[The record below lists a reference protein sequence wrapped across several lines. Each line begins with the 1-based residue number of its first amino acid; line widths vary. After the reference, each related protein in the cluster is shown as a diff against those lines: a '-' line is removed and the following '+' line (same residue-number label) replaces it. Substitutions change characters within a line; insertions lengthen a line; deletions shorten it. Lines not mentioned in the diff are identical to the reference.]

1 MGACPVPEPPY
12 GVGMRASPGFLLALV
27 VILAGA
33 SLRSLEVDVNAQT
46 QVVTLFKTQ
55 GETLLRYT
63 LDGRDPD
70 FSSGAY
76 LAPIEL
82 PQGGTVKAAAFD
94 GPKRVGSVVTK
105 IVPNRSTDLF
115 NSAETPVTQNRDH
128 RVYDWV
134 ERHNAILDL
143 NKPGA
148 NAAQVVLIGDSITHF
163 WGGEPKSSRVSGASS
178 WEKYIAPHKPINLGF
193 GWDRTENVLRR
204 LRHGEV
210 AGLKPKAYVVL
221 IGTNNFQV
229 NSVAETVDGI
239 EEVCLE
245 VRRRSPG
252 AKLLLLSILPRG
264 ETPNDLRNKV
274 ADANALLKTR
284 VAKLADKYL
293 DLSDRYV
300 TPGGRISRAI
310 MADFLHPT
318 DQGYEAMGQAID
330 ATLKGWG
337 L

>member
-1 MGACPVPEPPY
+1 MLPVP
-12 GVGMRASPGFLLALV
+12 RALFLPLLAL
-27 VILAGA
+27 IGA
-33 SLRSLEVDVNAQT
+33 ALPAVELDYNAQAH
-46 QVVTLFKTQ
+46 VVTLFKNK
-55 GETLLRYT
+55 GESLLRYT
-63 LDGRDPD
+63 LDGSNPT
-70 FSSGAY
+70 FASGVY

-82 PQGGTVKAAAFD
+82 PQGGTVKAAAFEAD
-94 GPKRVGSVVTK
+94 KQVGAAVVK
-105 IVPNRSTDLF
+105 VVPNPTSEIF
-115 NSAETPVTQNRDH
+115 NTAETPVTQNRDH

-134 ERHNAILDL
+134 ERHQAILEL

-148 NAAQVVLIGDSITHF
+148 PGASVVLVGDSITHF
-163 WGGEPKSSRVSGASS
+163 WGGEPKVTKANGPNS
-178 WEKYIAPHKPINLGF
+178 WDKFIAPHKPVNLGF
-193 GWDRTENVLRR
+193 GWDRTENVLWR

-221 IGTNNFQV
+221 IGTNNLQT

-245 VRRRSPG
+245 IRRRSPG
-252 AKLLLLSILPRG
+252 AKLLLLGLLPRD
-264 ETPNDLRNKV
+264 ETPKEMRSKA
-274 ADANALLKTR
+274 ADTNALLKAR

-300 TPGGRISRAI
+300 TPGGRISKTI

-318 DQGYEAMGQAID
+318 DKGYEIMGQAID
-330 ATLKGWG
+330 DALKAWG

>member
-1 MGACPVPEPPY
+1 LAILL
-12 GVGMRASPGFLLALV
+12 ASPLGSV
-27 VILAGA
+27 
-33 SLRSLEVDVNAQT
+33 EVDVNAST
-46 QVVTLFKTQ
+46 QVVTLFKSQ
-55 GETLLRYT
+55 GESLLRYT

-70 FSSGAY
+70 FSSGVY
-76 LAPIEL
+76 LAPIAL

-94 GPKRVGSVVTK
+94 GPKRVGAVLTK
-105 IVPNRSTDLF
+105 VVPNPSAEQL
-115 NSAETPVTQNRDH
+115 NSAVTPVTHNRDH

-134 ERHNAILDL
+134 ERHEAILQL
-143 NKPGA
+143 NKQGA
-148 NAAQVVLIGDSITHF
+148 NTPQVVLVGDSITHF
-163 WGGEPKSSRVSGASS
+163 WGGEPKSARVAGASS
-178 WEKYIAPHKPINLGF
+178 WEKFIAPHKPINLGF
-193 GWDRTENVLRR
+193 GWDRTENVLWR

-221 IGTNNFQV
+221 IGTNNFQT

-245 VRRRSPG
+245 IRRRSPG
-252 AKLLLLSILPRG
+252 AKLLLLGILPRG
-264 ETPNDLRNKV
+264 ESPNELRSKA

-284 VAKLADKYL
+284 VAKLADKYV

-300 TPGGRISRAI
+300 APGGRISKAM

-318 DQGYEAMGQAID
+318 DRGYEIMGEAID
-330 ATLKGWG
+330 TALQGWG

>member
-1 MGACPVPEPPY
+1 MF
-12 GVGMRASPGFLLALV
+12 ASPRAYLSLAV
-27 VILAGA
+27 LASVSSVQA
-33 SLRSLEVDVNAQT
+33 VDIDVNPT
-46 QVVTLFKTQ
+46 THVVTLFKTQ

-70 FSSGAY
+70 FSAGVY

-82 PQGGTVKAAAFD
+82 PQGGTVKVAAFD
-94 GPKRVGSVVTK
+94 GPKRVGPVTTK
-105 IVPNRSTDLF
+105 VVPNPGSDIF
-115 NSAETPVTQNRDH
+115 NPAETPVTQNRDH
-128 RVYDWV
+128 RTYDWV
-134 ERHNAILDL
+134 ERHNAILEL

-148 NAAQVVLIGDSITHF
+148 SAAQVVLIGDSITHF
-163 WGGEPKSSRVSGASS
+163 WGGEPKSTRVAGAAS
-178 WEKYIAPHKPINLGF
+178 WEKFIAPHRPINLGF
-193 GWDRTENVLRR
+193 GWDRTENVLWR

-221 IGTNNFQV
+221 IGTNNFQT

-245 VRRRSPG
+245 IRRRSPG
-252 AKLLLLSILPRG
+252 AKLLLLGILPRG
-264 ETPNDLRNKV
+264 EGPNEMRSKA
-274 ADANALLKTR
+274 ADANALIKTR

-300 TPGGRISRAI
+300 APGGRISKAI
-310 MADFLHPT
+310 MSDFLHPT
-318 DQGYEAMGQAID
+318 DKGYEVMGQAID
-330 ATLKGWG
+330 DALKAWG

>member
-1 MGACPVPEPPY
+1 MQAPP
-12 GVGMRASPGFLLALV
+12 GVLLTLVLLLAGT
-27 VILAGA
+27 AGRA
-33 SLRSLEVDVNAQT
+33 LEVDVNGSSH
-46 QVVTLFKTQ
+46 VVTLFKTK

-70 FSSGAY
+70 FTAGVY
-76 LAPIEL
+76 LAPVEL
-82 PQGGTVKAAAFD
+82 PQGGTIKAAAFD
-94 GPKRVGSVVTK
+94 GPKRVGAVLTK
-105 IVPNRSTDLF
+105 VVPNPSSDLF

-134 ERHNAILDL
+134 ERHNAILEL

-148 NAAQVVLIGDSITHF
+148 NTAQVVLVGDSITHF
-163 WGGEPKSSRVSGASS
+163 WGGEPKTARVAGAAS
-178 WEKYIAPHKPINLGF
+178 WEKFIAPHKPINLGF
-193 GWDRTENVLRR
+193 GWDRTENVLWR

-221 IGTNNFQV
+221 IGTNNFQT

-245 VRRRSPG
+245 IRRRSPG
-252 AKLLLLSILPRG
+252 AKLLLLGILPRG
-264 ETPNDLRNKV
+264 ETPNELRNKA

-284 VAKLADKYL
+284 VAQLADKYI

-300 TPGGRISRAI
+300 GPGGRISKAI
-310 MADFLHPT
+310 MSDFLHPT
-318 DQGYEAMGQAID
+318 DKGYEIMGQAID
-330 ATLKGWG
+330 ETLKGWG

>member
-1 MGACPVPEPPY
+1 MAILL
-12 GVGMRASPGFLLALV
+12 ASPLGSV
-27 VILAGA
+27 
-33 SLRSLEVDVNAQT
+33 EVDVNAST
-46 QVVTLFKTQ
+46 QVVTLFKSQ
-55 GETLLRYT
+55 GESLLRYT

-70 FSSGAY
+70 FSSGVY
-76 LAPIEL
+76 LAPIAL

-94 GPKRVGSVVTK
+94 GPKRVGAVLTK
-105 IVPNRSTDLF
+105 VVPNPSAEQL
-115 NSAETPVTQNRDH
+115 NSAVTPVTHNRDH

-134 ERHNAILDL
+134 ERHEAILQL

-148 NAAQVVLIGDSITHF
+148 NTPQVVLVGDSITHF
-163 WGGEPKSSRVSGASS
+163 WGGEPKSARVAGASS
-178 WEKYIAPHKPINLGF
+178 WEKFIAPHKPINLGF
-193 GWDRTENVLRR
+193 GWDRTENVLWR

-221 IGTNNFQV
+221 IGTNNFQT

-245 VRRRSPG
+245 IRRRSPG
-252 AKLLLLSILPRG
+252 AKLLLLGILPRG
-264 ETPNDLRNKV
+264 ESPNELRSKA

-284 VAKLADKYL
+284 VAKLADKYV

-300 TPGGRISRAI
+300 APGGRISKTM

-318 DQGYEAMGQAID
+318 DRGYEIMGEAID
-330 ATLKGWG
+330 TALQGWG

>member
-1 MGACPVPEPPY
+1 MQASRGAFL
-12 GVGMRASPGFLLALV
+12 ALAFLLAGA
-27 VILAGA
+27 AGRA
-33 SLRSLEVDVNAQT
+33 LEVDVNPST
-46 QVVTLFKTQ
+46 HVVTLFKTK

-70 FSSGAY
+70 FTAGVY

-82 PQGGTVKAAAFD
+82 PQGGTVKAAAFE
-94 GPKRVGSVVTK
+94 GPKRVGAVLTK
-105 IVPNRSTDLF
+105 VVPNPSADLF
-115 NSAETPVTQNRDH
+115 NGALTPVTQNRDH
-128 RVYDWV
+128 RTYDWV
-134 ERHNAILDL
+134 ERHNAILEL
-143 NKPGA
+143 NKSGA
-148 NAAQVVLIGDSITHF
+148 ANAQVVLLGDSITHF
-163 WGGEPKSSRVSGASS
+163 WGGEPKSPRVSGATS
-178 WEKYIAPHKPINLGF
+178 WEKYLAPHKPLNLGF
-193 GWDRTENVLRR
+193 GWDRTENVLWR

-239 EEVCLE
+239 EEVCE
-245 VRRRSPG
+245 EIRRRSPG
-252 AKLLLLSILPRG
+252 AKLLLLAILPRG
-264 ETPNDLRNKV
+264 ETPNDLRNKA

-300 TPGGRISRAI
+300 GPGGRISKAI
-310 MADFLHPT
+310 MSDFLHPT
-318 DQGYEAMGQAID
+318 DKGYEILGQAID
-330 ATLKGWG
+330 EALKSWG

>member
-1 MGACPVPEPPY
+1 MQLIL
-12 GVGMRASPGFLLALV
+12 RPGFLAALV
-27 VILAGA
+27 VLASPLVA
-33 SLRSLEVDVNAQT
+33 LEVDVNAST
-46 QVVTLFKTQ
+46 QVVTLFKSQ
-55 GETLLRYT
+55 GESLLRYT

-70 FSSGAY
+70 FSAGVY
-76 LAPIEL
+76 LAPIAL

-94 GPKRVGSVVTK
+94 GTKRVGAVLTK
-105 IVPNRSTDLF
+105 VVPNPSAEQL
-115 NSAETPVTQNRDH
+115 NSAVTPVTQNRDH

-134 ERHNAILDL
+134 ERHEAILQL

-148 NAAQVVLIGDSITHF
+148 NTAQVVLIGDSITHF
-163 WGGEPKSSRVSGASS
+163 WGGEPKSARVAGASS
-178 WEKYIAPHKPINLGF
+178 WDKFIAPHKPINLGF
-193 GWDRTENVLRR
+193 GWDRTENVLWR

-221 IGTNNFQV
+221 IGTNNFQT

-245 VRRRSPG
+245 IRRRSPG
-252 AKLLLLSILPRG
+252 AKLLLLGILPRG
-264 ETPNDLRNKV
+264 EAPNELRSKA

-284 VAKLADKYL
+284 VAKLADKYV

-300 TPGGRISRAI
+300 APGGRISKA
-310 MADFLHPT
+310 MMSDFLHPT
-318 DQGYEAMGQAID
+318 DRGYEVMGEVID
-330 ATLKGWG
+330 TTLKGWG

>member
-1 MGACPVPEPPY
+1 
-12 GVGMRASPGFLLALV
+12 LALFLV
-27 VILAGA
+27 AA
-33 SLRSLEVDVNAQT
+33 TAPSRALEVDVNAST
-46 QVVTLFKTQ
+46 QVVTLFKSQ
-55 GETLLRYT
+55 GESLLRYT

-70 FSSGAY
+70 FSAGVY
-76 LAPIEL
+76 MAPIAL

-94 GPKRVGSVVTK
+94 GPKRVGAVLTK
-105 IVPNRSTDLF
+105 VVPNPSAEQL
-115 NSAETPVTQNRDH
+115 NSAVTPVTQNRDH

-134 ERHNAILDL
+134 ERHEAILQL

-148 NAAQVVLIGDSITHF
+148 NTAQVVLIGDSITHF
-163 WGGEPKSSRVSGASS
+163 WGGEPKSARVAGASS
-178 WEKYIAPHKPINLGF
+178 WDKFIAPHKPINLGY
-193 GWDRTENVLRR
+193 GWDRTENVLWR

-221 IGTNNFQV
+221 IGTNNFQT

-245 VRRRSPG
+245 IRRRSPG
-252 AKLLLLSILPRG
+252 AKLLLLGILPRG
-264 ETPNDLRNKV
+264 EAPNELRSKA

-284 VAKLADKYL
+284 VAKLADKYV

-300 TPGGRISRAI
+300 APGGRISKA
-310 MADFLHPT
+310 MMSDFLHPT
-318 DQGYEAMGQAID
+318 DRGYEVMGEVID
-330 ATLKGWG
+330 TTLKGWG

>member
-1 MGACPVPEPPY
+1 MQASRGALL
-12 GVGMRASPGFLLALV
+12 ALAFLLAGT
-27 VILAGA
+27 AGRA
-33 SLRSLEVDVNAQT
+33 LEVDVNPST
-46 QVVTLFKTQ
+46 HVVTLFKTK

-70 FSSGAY
+70 FTAGVY

-82 PQGGTVKAAAFD
+82 PQGGTVKAAAFE
-94 GPKRVGSVVTK
+94 GPKRVGAVLTK
-105 IVPNRSTDLF
+105 VVPNPSADLF
-115 NSAETPVTQNRDH
+115 NGALIPVTQNRDH
-128 RVYDWV
+128 RSYDWV
-134 ERHNAILDL
+134 ERHNAILEL
-143 NKPGA
+143 NKSGVA
-148 NAAQVVLIGDSITHF
+148 NAQVVLIGDSITHF
-163 WGGEPKSSRVSGASS
+163 WGGEPKSTRVSGATS
-178 WEKYIAPHKPINLGF
+178 WEKYLAPHKPLNLGF
-193 GWDRTENVLRR
+193 GWDRTENVLWR

-239 EEVCLE
+239 EEVCE
-245 VRRRSPG
+245 EIRRRSPG
-252 AKLLLLSILPRG
+252 AKLLLLAILPRG
-264 ETPNDLRNKV
+264 ETPNDLRNKA

-300 TPGGRISRAI
+300 GPGGRISKAI
-310 MADFLHPT
+310 MSDFLHPT
-318 DQGYEAMGQAID
+318 DKGYEIMGQAID
-330 ATLKGWG
+330 EALKSWG

>member
-1 MGACPVPEPPY
+1 MQASRGALL
-12 GVGMRASPGFLLALV
+12 ALAFLLAGT
-27 VILAGA
+27 AGRA
-33 SLRSLEVDVNAQT
+33 LEVDVNPST
-46 QVVTLFKTQ
+46 HVVTLFKTK

-70 FSSGAY
+70 FTAGVY

-82 PQGGTVKAAAFD
+82 PQGGTVKAAAFE
-94 GPKRVGSVVTK
+94 GPKRVGAVLTK
-105 IVPNRSTDLF
+105 VVPNPSADLF
-115 NSAETPVTQNRDH
+115 NGALIPVTQNRDH
-128 RVYDWV
+128 RSYDWV
-134 ERHNAILDL
+134 ERHNAILEL
-143 NKPGA
+143 NKSGA
-148 NAAQVVLIGDSITHF
+148 ANAQVVLIGDSITHF
-163 WGGEPKSSRVSGASS
+163 WGGEPKSTRVSGATS
-178 WEKYIAPHKPINLGF
+178 WEKYLAPHKPLNLGF
-193 GWDRTENVLRR
+193 GWDRTENVLWR

-239 EEVCLE
+239 EEVCE
-245 VRRRSPG
+245 EIRRRSPG
-252 AKLLLLSILPRG
+252 AKLLLLAILPRG
-264 ETPNDLRNKV
+264 ETPNDLRNKA

-300 TPGGRISRAI
+300 GPGGRISKAI
-310 MADFLHPT
+310 MSDFLHPT
-318 DQGYEAMGQAID
+318 DKGYEIMGQAID
-330 ATLKGWG
+330 EALKSWG

>member
-1 MGACPVPEPPY
+1 MQFIL
-12 GVGMRASPGFLLALV
+12 RPGFLAALV
-27 VILAGA
+27 VLASPLVA
-33 SLRSLEVDVNAQT
+33 LEVDVNAST
-46 QVVTLFKTQ
+46 QVVTLFKSQ
-55 GETLLRYT
+55 GESLLRYT

-70 FSSGAY
+70 FSAGVY
-76 LAPIEL
+76 LAPIAL

-94 GPKRVGSVVTK
+94 GTKRVGAVLTK
-105 IVPNRSTDLF
+105 VVPNPSAEQL
-115 NSAETPVTQNRDH
+115 NSAVTPVTQNRDH

-134 ERHNAILDL
+134 ERHEAILQL

-148 NAAQVVLIGDSITHF
+148 NTAQVVLIGDSITHF
-163 WGGEPKSSRVSGASS
+163 WGGEPKSARVAGASS
-178 WEKYIAPHKPINLGF
+178 WDKFIAPHKPINLGF
-193 GWDRTENVLRR
+193 GWDRTENVLWR

-221 IGTNNFQV
+221 IGTNNFQT

-245 VRRRSPG
+245 IRRRSPG
-252 AKLLLLSILPRG
+252 AKLLLLGILPRG
-264 ETPNDLRNKV
+264 EAPNELRSKA

-284 VAKLADKYL
+284 VAKLADKYV

-300 TPGGRISRAI
+300 APGGRISKA
-310 MADFLHPT
+310 MMSDFLHPT
-318 DQGYEAMGQAID
+318 DKGYEIIGEAID
-330 ATLKGWG
+330 TTLKGWG

>member
-1 MGACPVPEPPY
+1 MLACP
-12 GVGMRASPGFLLALV
+12 RAWLSLALIV
-27 VILAGA
+27 AAA
-33 SLRSLEVDVNAQT
+33 SGPALEVDVNAST
-46 QVVTLFKTQ
+46 QVVTLFKTK

-63 LDGRDPD
+63 VDGRDPD
-70 FSSGAY
+70 FSAGVY
-76 LAPIEL
+76 LAPILL

-94 GPKRVGSVVTK
+94 GPKRVGAVLTK
-105 IVPNRSTDLF
+105 VVPNPSADLF
-115 NSAETPVTQNRDH
+115 NGALAPATQNRDH

-134 ERHNAILDL
+134 ERHNAILEL

-163 WGGEPKSSRVSGASS
+163 WGGEPKTARVAGAAS
-178 WEKYIAPHKPINLGF
+178 WEKFIAPHKPINLGF
-193 GWDRTENVLRR
+193 GWDRTENVLWR

-221 IGTNNFQV
+221 IGTNNFQT

-245 VRRRSPG
+245 IRRRSPG
-252 AKLLLLSILPRG
+252 AKLLLLGILPRG
-264 ETPNDLRNKV
+264 ETPNELRNKA

-300 TPGGRISRAI
+300 GPGGRISKAI
-310 MADFLHPT
+310 MSDFLHPT
-318 DQGYEAMGQAID
+318 DKGYEIMGQAID
-330 ATLKGWG
+330 ETLKGWG